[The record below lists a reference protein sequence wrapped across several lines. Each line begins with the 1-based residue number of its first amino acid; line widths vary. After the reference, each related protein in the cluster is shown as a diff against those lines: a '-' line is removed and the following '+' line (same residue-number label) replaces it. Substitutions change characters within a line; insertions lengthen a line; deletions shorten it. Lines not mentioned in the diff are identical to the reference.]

1 MTSSTADRP
10 DVSPVPTSP
19 RGGPGHWLRSYYL
32 MMSWEF
38 RRTCVFL
45 PLALAVQILI
55 AGGLVIGF
63 GLLLG
68 DIPPTAAVYL
78 STGVTVISMITIGF
92 VLAPQLIAQ
101 QKIAG
106 TYEYLWSLPVP
117 RTTSVAASLTVNTL
131 IAVPGMV
138 VALLVGVWRYD
149 IDLHVG
155 VLVLPAVFLTLVTA
169 ASIGMAMAHAIPN
182 PMITMLATQ
191 ILVFVIMLY
200 SPINFPADR
209 LPDWLAAIHRFL
221 PFEHMANV
229 VRAGLTEGLATDIG
243 FSFLV
248 LGIWAAASWSLTA

>member
-1 MTSSTADRP
+1 
-10 DVSPVPTSP
+10 
-19 RGGPGHWLRSYYL
+19 
-32 MMSWEF
+32 MMSWEV
-38 RRTCVFL
+38 RRMRVFL
-45 PLALAVQILI
+45 PLALAVQVLI
-55 AGGLVIGF
+55 GGGLIIGF
-63 GLLLG
+63 GLLIG
-68 DIPPTAAVYL
+68 EIPTTAALYL
-78 STGVTVISMITIGF
+78 TTGVTVISMVTIGF

-131 IAVPGMV
+131 IASPGMV
-138 VALLVGVWRYD
+138 FALLVGVWRYD
-149 IDLHVG
+149 IDLQVS
-155 VLVLPAVFLTLVTA
+155 VLVLPAVLLTLITA

-209 LPDWLAAIHRFL
+209 LPDWLAAIHRYL

-229 VRAGLTEGLATDIG
+229 VRAGLTQGLATEVG

-248 LGIWAAASWSLTA
+248 LGIWAVVSWSLTAWVVGRRG

>member
-1 MTSSTADRP
+1 
-10 DVSPVPTSP
+10 
-19 RGGPGHWLRSYYL
+19 
-32 MMSWEF
+32 MMSYEF
-38 RRTCVFL
+38 RRTRVCL
-45 PLALAVQILI
+45 PLALAVQVLI
-55 AGGLVIGF
+55 GSGLVIGF

-68 DIPPTAAVYL
+68 EIPPTAALYL

-117 RTTSVAASLTVNTL
+117 RTTWVAASLTVNTL

-149 IDLHVG
+149 IDLDVS
-155 VLVLPAVFLTLVTA
+155 VLVLPAVFLTLGTA
-169 ASIGMAMAHAIPN
+169 ATIGMAMAHAIPN

-200 SPINFPADR
+200 SPINFPPDR

-229 VRAGLTEGLATDIG
+229 VRAGLTRGLATEVE

-248 LGIWAAASWSLTA
+248 LGIWATASWSLTAWVVGRRS